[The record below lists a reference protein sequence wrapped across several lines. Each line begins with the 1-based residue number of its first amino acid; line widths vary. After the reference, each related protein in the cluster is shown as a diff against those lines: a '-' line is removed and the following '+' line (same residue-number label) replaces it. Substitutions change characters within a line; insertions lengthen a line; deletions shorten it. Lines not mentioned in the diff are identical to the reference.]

1 MKTNKLV
8 ALALGLAMFASTIA
22 VTGLVVANQ
31 QISSVHRQVVAAQE
45 QVAALDVQVRAIAT
59 VEKQVAAIQG
69 DLDKLKVQGTRYA
82 TRDQVNTMLQEA
94 LAAVNT
100 GGGNVSGD
108 CINAVVDRLTYI
120 GEALSSG
127 QPVYVDGPGLETWC

>member
-1 MKTNKLV
+1 MKTNRLV

-69 DLDKLKVQGTRYA
+69 DLDKLKVRRKGPGTQRA
-82 TRDQVNTMLQEA
+82 TRSTR
-94 LAAVNT
+94 
-100 GGGNVSGD
+100 
-108 CINAVVDRLTYI
+108 CCKRRCR
-120 GEALSSG
+120 G
-127 QPVYVDGPGLETWC
+127 QHGRG